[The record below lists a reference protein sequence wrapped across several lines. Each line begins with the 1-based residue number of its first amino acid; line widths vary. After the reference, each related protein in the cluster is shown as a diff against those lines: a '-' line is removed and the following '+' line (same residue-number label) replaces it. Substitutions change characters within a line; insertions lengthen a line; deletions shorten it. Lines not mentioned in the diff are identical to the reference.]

1 MEEKKATQVTG
12 CKQCKKG
19 LSTTQKGLLILG
31 FYILATSLYGTVKL
45 IKLLYGLF

>member
-12 CKQCKKG
+12 CKQCEKG

-31 FYILATSLYGTVKL
+31 FYILATSVYGTF
-45 IKLLYGLF
+45 KLLQLLNSLF